1 MAIGVAFGLMGA
13 FFLAGMYVAAALGA
27 LSLIVM
33 YFFSDAPLWNIMA
46 NKAWEGNTSFILVA
60 VPLFILMG
68 ELMNRSGMGERMYA
82 GITRW
87 IWWLPG
93 GLIHTNIVSCAIFAA
108 CSGSSVATSAT
119 ISRVSLPSFRARG
132 YSERMVI
139 GSLAAGGTLGIL
151 IPPSI
156 SLIIYGVLVEESI
169 GRLYMAGFV
178 PGVVLTLSFMTMIFA
193 LALVWRGLAPRE
205 SGDSFITIQGWMN
218 RLVGSIALV
227 PIVALIIVVIGSI
240 YGGIATPSEAAAFGV
255 YGAFV
260 LAGILN
266 IEELLLPM
274 FGGMMR
280 ALGLINISTAVKWVL
295 GLVVG
300 LLLLHLIVHIAFAL
314 MGRDLADIVEIPAT
328 VIAQYGGNV
337 SEVPAAIA
345 AQYNP
350 WWESLFGENIFLV
363 EVVIVPWSGWVPFLV
378 NATQDELRNARFPDN
393 VVQKQIIRR
402 NFLIVQD
409 AFVSTVRTT
418 GMIFLIVLA
427 AFTLSFAFARLGIS
441 QQIAEA
447 ISGLGLNDWQLV
459 LVLVVFYLVLGTF
472 MESFAMM
479 VTTVP
484 ILLPT
489 LEGAGVDLVWFGVIM
504 VLLVEAAL
512 ISPPEG
518 INLYVLHGVRLDVD
532 REQAEAANEVLQ
544 QSTIA
549 DVWIGVLPFM
559 GCMAITTALVL
570 FIPDL
575 ALWLPDAIYGAR
587 D

>member
-13 FFLAGMYVAAALGA
+13 FFLVGMYVAAALGA
-27 LSLIVM
+27 LSLIIM
-33 YFFSDAPLWNIMA
+33 HFFSDAPLWNIMA

-119 ISRVSLPSFRARG
+119 ISRVSLPSFRQRG

-178 PGVVLTLSFMTMIFA
+178 PGMVLTLSFIVMILI

-205 SGDSFITIQGWMN
+205 SGDSFITIQGWLN

-260 LAGILN
+260 LAVILN
-266 IEELLLPM
+266 TEEILLPF
-274 FGGMMR
+274 FGTMMR
-280 ALGLINISTAVKWVL
+280 SLGLINVSSLVKWIL
-295 GLVVG
+295 GLLVAA
-300 LLLLHLIVHIAFAL
+300 LLLHLILMIACAL
-314 MGRDLADIVEIPAT
+314 AGNDLSD
-328 VIAQYGGNV
+328 
-337 SEVPAAIA
+337 EVV
-345 AQYNP
+345 
-350 WWESLFGENIFLV
+350 SLFGVNWGPIVGENVFLI

-378 NATQDELRNARFPDN
+378 NATQEELRNARFPN
-393 VVQKQIIRR
+393 QEVRRQLLTR
-402 NFLIVQD
+402 NFHIVQD

-418 GMIFLIVLA
+418 GMIFLIILA

-570 FIPDL
+570 FIPGL
-575 ALWLPDAIYGAR
+575 ALWLPDAIFGAR
-587 D
+587 AG

>member
-119 ISRVSLPSFRARG
+119 ISRVSLPSFRQRG

-178 PGVVLTLSFMTMIFA
+178 PGMVLTISFMVMIGV
-193 LALVWRGLAPRE
+193 LALVWRNMAPRE
-205 SGDSFITIQGWMN
+205 QGESFFTLEGWTS
-218 RLVGSIALV
+218 RLIGSIALV
-227 PIVALIIVVIGSI
+227 PILALVIVVIGSI

-260 LAGILN
+260 LALILN
-266 IEELLLPM
+266 TEEILLPF
-274 FGGMMR
+274 FGSLMR
-280 ALGLINISTAVKWVL
+280 KLGVIGISGLVKLVL
-295 GLVVG
+295 GLMVGG
-300 LLLLHLIVHIAFAL
+300 LLAHLILQIVLAL
-314 MGRDLADIVEIPAT
+314 TGSQLNDE
-328 VIAQYGGNV
+328 G
-337 SEVPAAIA
+337 
-345 AQYNP
+345 
-350 WWESLFGENIFLV
+350 IFLSTIV
-363 EVVIVPWSGWVPFLV
+363 GEEIFLIEVVVVPWAGWTPFLM
-378 NATQDELRNARFPDN
+378 NATQDDLRNARFPDPT
-393 VVQKQIIRR
+393 VQRQIIRR
-402 NFLIVQD
+402 NFNIVQD
-409 AFVSTVRTT
+409 AFISTVRTT

-441 QQIAEA
+441 AQIAEA
-447 ISGLGLNDWQLV
+447 ISGLGLNEIQLV

-532 REQAEAANEVLQ
+532 REQAEAANEVLE

-559 GCMAITTALVL
+559 GCMALTTAIVL
-570 FIPDL
+570 FIPDV
-575 ALWLPDAIYGAR
+575 ALWLPDFIYGAR
-587 D
+587 A

>member
-13 FFLAGMYVAAALGA
+13 FFLAGLYVAAALGA

-119 ISRVSLPSFRARG
+119 ISRVSLPSFRQRG

-178 PGVVLTLSFMTMIFA
+178 PGMVLTGTFIVMIFS
-193 LALVWRGLAPRE
+193 LAIVWKGLAPRE
-205 SGDSFITIQGWMN
+205 HGDSFITLRGWAN
-218 RLVGSIALV
+218 RLVGSIALI
-227 PIVALIIVVIGSI
+227 PILALIVVVIGSI
-240 YGGIATPSEAAAFGV
+240 YGGIATPSEAAALGV

-260 LAGILN
+260 LAIILN
-266 IEELLLPM
+266 TEELLLPF
-274 FGGMMR
+274 FGTMIR
-280 ALGLINISTAVKWVL
+280 SLGLIGISSVIKWTLGFLVGVL
-295 GLVVG
+295 LA
-300 LLLLHLIVHIAFAL
+300 HLILQIALAL
-314 MGRDLADIVEIPAT
+314 TGADLNDPTVLLAPIV
-328 VIAQYGGNV
+328 
-337 SEVPAAIA
+337 
-345 AQYNP
+345 
-350 WWESLFGENIFLV
+350 GENIFLI

-378 NATQDELRNARFPDN
+378 GATQEELRDARFPN
-393 VVQKQIIRR
+393 QAVRKQLLLR
-402 NFLIVQD
+402 NFNIVQE

-489 LEGAGVDLVWFGVIM
+489 LEGAEVDLVWFGVIM

-532 REQAEAANEVLQ
+532 REQAEAANEILQ

-570 FIPDL
+570 IFPGI

-587 D
+587 AGS

>member
-27 LSLIVM
+27 LSLIIM
-33 YFFSDAPLWNIMA
+33 FFFSDAPLWNIMA

-178 PGVVLTLSFMTMIFA
+178 PGMVLTLSFIVMILL

-205 SGDSFITIQGWMN
+205 SGDSFITIQGWVN
-218 RLVGSIALV
+218 RLIGSIALV

-260 LAGILN
+260 LAFILN
-266 IEELLLPM
+266 TEEILLPF
-274 FGGMMR
+274 FGTMMR
-280 ALGLINISTAVKWVL
+280 SLGLIGVSTLVKWVL
-295 GLVVG
+295 GLLVG
-300 LLLLHLIVHIAFAL
+300 ALLVHLIFQIALAL
-314 MGRDLADIVEIPAT
+314 TGADLGDPDVLLAPIV
-328 VIAQYGGNV
+328 
-337 SEVPAAIA
+337 
-345 AQYNP
+345 
-350 WWESLFGENIFLV
+350 GENIFLI

-378 NATQDELRNARFPDN
+378 GATQDDLRNARFPDAAVRRQL
-393 VVQKQIIRR
+393 VVR
-402 NFLIVQD
+402 NFNIVQD

-447 ISGLGLNDWQLV
+447 ISSLGLNDWQLV

-559 GCMAITTALVL
+559 GCMAITTGLVL
-570 FIPDL
+570 FIPGL

-587 D
+587 AGT

>member
-27 LSLIVM
+27 LSLIIM
-33 YFFSDAPLWNIMA
+33 HFFSDAPLWNIMA
-46 NKAWEGNTSFILVA
+46 NKSWEGNTSFILVA

-68 ELMNRSGMGERMYA
+68 ELMNRSGMGEKMYA

-119 ISRVSLPSFRARG
+119 ISRVSLPSFRQRG

-178 PGVVLTLSFMTMIFA
+178 PGMVLTFTFMAMIFL
-193 LALVWRGLAPRE
+193 LAMVWKGLAPRE
-205 SGDSFITIQGWMN
+205 QGDSFITLQGWAN
-218 RLVGSIALV
+218 RLVGSISLI

-266 IEELLLPM
+266 TEEILLPM
-274 FGGMMR
+274 FGGIMR
-280 ALGLINISTAVKWVL
+280 ALGLISISSVVKWTL
-295 GLVVG
+295 GLLVG
-300 LLLLHLIVHIAFAL
+300 LLLVHLILQIALAL
-314 MGRDLADIVEIPAT
+314 AGHDLSDPSIILGGIDWAGIV
-328 VIAQYGGNV
+328 
-337 SEVPAAIA
+337 
-345 AQYNP
+345 
-350 WWESLFGENIFLV
+350 GEKAFLI
-363 EVVIVPWSGWVPFLV
+363 EVVIVPWSGWVPFIV
-378 NATQDELRNARFPDN
+378 SASQDDFRNARFPAN
-393 VVQKQIIRR
+393 AVQKQILRR
-402 NFLIVQD
+402 NLSIVQE
-409 AFVSTVRTT
+409 AFMSTVRTT

-447 ISGLGLNDWQLV
+447 ISSLNLNEIQLV

-559 GCMAITTALVL
+559 GCMAVTTALVL
-570 FIPDL
+570 FFPWL
-575 ALWLPDAIYGAR
+575 ALWLPNAIYGAR
-587 D
+587 V

>member
-27 LSLIVM
+27 LSLIM
-33 YFFSDAPLWNIMA
+33 MHFFSDAPLWNIMS
-46 NKAWEGNTSFILVA
+46 NKAWEGNISFILVA

-93 GLIHTNIVSCAIFAA
+93 GLIHTNIVSCAVFAA

-178 PGVVLTLSFMTMIFA
+178 PGMVLTATFMLMILG

-205 SGDSFITIQGWMN
+205 HGDSFFTVQGWVN
-218 RLVGSIALV
+218 RLIGSISLV

-266 IEELLLPM
+266 TEEILMPM
-274 FGGMMR
+274 FGGLMR
-280 ALGLINISTAVKWVL
+280 ALGLTNASALLKWVL
-295 GLVVG
+295 SLLVAV
-300 LLLLHLIVHIAFAL
+300 LLLHLILQIAWAL
-314 MGRDLADIVEIPAT
+314 RGFDLGDPTIPL
-328 VIAQYGGNV
+328 
-337 SEVPAAIA
+337 AAIV
-345 AQYNP
+345 
-350 WWESLFGENIFLV
+350 GENIFLI
-363 EVVIVPWSGWVPFLV
+363 EVVIVPWTGWVPFLV
-378 NATQDELRNARFPDN
+378 SASPERLRDARFPD
-393 VVQKQIIRR
+393 VALQRQIIRR
-402 NFLIVQD
+402 NFMIVQD
-409 AFVSTVRTT
+409 AFLSTVRTT
-418 GMIFLIVLA
+418 GMIFLIILA

-441 QQIAEA
+441 QEIANA

-459 LVLVVFYLVLGTF
+459 LVLVVFYLILGTF

-549 DVWIGVLPFM
+549 DVWIGVMPFM

-570 FIPDL
+570 FIPGI
-575 ALWLPDAIYGAR
+575 ALWLPNAIYGAR
-587 D
+587 A

>member
-27 LSLIVM
+27 LSLIIM
-33 YFFSDAPLWNIMA
+33 FFFSDAPLWNIMA
-46 NKAWEGNTSFILVA
+46 NKSWEGNTSFILVA

-178 PGVVLTLSFMTMIFA
+178 PGVVLTISFMSMIFL

-205 SGDSFITIQGWMN
+205 TGDSFITIQGWVN

-266 IEELLLPM
+266 TEEILRPM

-280 ALGLINISTAVKWVL
+280 ALGLINISNVVKWGL

-300 LLLLHLIVHIAFAL
+300 LLLIHLIVHIAFAL
-314 MGRDLADIVEIPAT
+314 MGRDLANIVEIPAA
-328 VIAQYGGNV
+328 VITQHGGNI
-337 SEVPAAIA
+337 SNVPAAIA

-378 NATQDELRNARFPDN
+378 NATQEELRNARFPDN
-393 VVQKQIIRR
+393 AVQKQLVRR

-409 AFVSTVRTT
+409 AFLSTVRTT

-427 AFTLSFAFARLGIS
+427 AFTMSFAFARLGIS
-441 QQIAEA
+441 QEIANA

-489 LEGAGVDLVWFGVIM
+489 LKGADVDLVWFGVIM

-559 GCMAITTALVL
+559 GCMAVTTAIVL
-570 FIPDL
+570 FVPEI
-575 ALWLPDAIYGAR
+575 ALWFA
-587 D
+587 

>member
-1 MAIGVAFGLMGA
+1 MGA
-13 FFLAGMYVAAALGA
+13 FFLAGLYVAAALGA

-119 ISRVSLPSFRARG
+119 ISRVSLPSFRQRG

-178 PGVVLTLSFMTMIFA
+178 PGMVLTGTFIVMIFS
-193 LALVWRGLAPRE
+193 LAIVWKGLAPRE
-205 SGDSFITIQGWMN
+205 HGDSFITLQGWAN
-218 RLVGSIALV
+218 RLIGSIALI
-227 PIVALIIVVIGSI
+227 PILALIVVVIGSI
-240 YGGIATPSEAAAFGV
+240 YGGIATPSEAAALGV

-260 LAGILN
+260 LAIILN
-266 IEELLLPM
+266 TEEILLPF
-274 FGGMMR
+274 FGTMMR
-280 ALGLINISTAVKWVL
+280 SLGLISISSVIKWTLGSLVGVL
-295 GLVVG
+295 LA
-300 LLLLHLIVHIAFAL
+300 HLILQIALAL
-314 MGRDLADIVEIPAT
+314 TGADLNDPTVLLAPIV
-328 VIAQYGGNV
+328 
-337 SEVPAAIA
+337 
-345 AQYNP
+345 
-350 WWESLFGENIFLV
+350 GENIFLI

-378 NATQDELRNARFPDN
+378 GATQEELRDARFPN
-393 VVQKQIIRR
+393 QAVRKQLLLR
-402 NFLIVQD
+402 NFNIVQE

-489 LEGAGVDLVWFGVIM
+489 LEGAEVDLVWFGVIM

-570 FIPDL
+570 IFPGI

-587 D
+587 AGS

>member
-27 LSLIVM
+27 LSLIM
-33 YFFSDAPLWNIMA
+33 MHFFSDAPLWNIMS
-46 NKAWEGNTSFILVA
+46 NKSWEGNTSFILVA

-119 ISRVSLPSFRARG
+119 ISRVSLPSFRQRG

-178 PGVVLTLSFMTMIFA
+178 PGMVLTGSFMVMIFA

-205 SGDSFITIQGWMN
+205 SGDSFFTIQGWMN
-218 RLVGSIALV
+218 RLIGSISLV

-260 LAGILN
+260 LAFILN
-266 IEELLLPM
+266 TEEVLLPA

-280 ALGLINISTAVKWVL
+280 ALNISTLATLVKWIFGLAVAILLAHLVL
-295 GLVVG
+295 QIGWALRGFDLGDPTIPLAGIVG
-300 LLLLHLIVHIAFAL
+300 
-314 MGRDLADIVEIPAT
+314 EK
-328 VIAQYGGNV
+328 
-337 SEVPAAIA
+337 
-345 AQYNP
+345 
-350 WWESLFGENIFLV
+350 IFLI
-363 EVVIVPWSGWVPFLV
+363 EVVIVPWTGWVPFLV
-378 NATQDELRNARFPDN
+378 GATEDQLRNARFPDIA
-393 VVQKQIIRR
+393 VQKQVLRR

-418 GMIFLIVLA
+418 GMIFLIILA

-447 ISGLGLNDWQLV
+447 ISSLNLNEIQLV

-549 DVWIGVLPFM
+549 DVWIGVMPFM
-559 GCMAITTALVL
+559 GCMAVTTALVL
-570 FIPDL
+570 FFPGI
-575 ALWLPDAIYGAR
+575 ALWLPNAIYGAR
-587 D
+587 T

>member
-27 LSLIVM
+27 LSLIM
-33 YFFSDAPLWNIMA
+33 MHFFSDAPLWNIMS

-119 ISRVSLPSFRARG
+119 ISRVSLPSFRSRG

-178 PGVVLTLSFMTMIFA
+178 PGMVLTLTFMTMIFG

-205 SGDSFITIQGWMN
+205 SGDSFITIQGWVN
-218 RLVGSIALV
+218 RLVGSISLV

-266 IEELLLPM
+266 TEEILKPI
-274 FGGMMR
+274 FGGLIR
-280 ALGLINISTAVKWVL
+280 ALGLTNAADLVKWIL
-295 GLVVG
+295 GLLVAV
-300 LLLLHLIVHIAFAL
+300 LLAHLILQIAWAL
-314 MGRDLADIVEIPAT
+314 RGFDLGDPTIPLAGIV
-328 VIAQYGGNV
+328 
-337 SEVPAAIA
+337 
-345 AQYNP
+345 
-350 WWESLFGENIFLV
+350 GENIFLI
-363 EVVIVPWSGWVPFLV
+363 EVVIVPWTGWVPFLV
-378 NATQDELRNARFPDN
+378 SASRDDLLNSRFPDTAL
-393 VVQKQIIRR
+393 QRQIFKR
-402 NFLIVQD
+402 NFMIVQD
-409 AFVSTVRTT
+409 AFLSTIRTT

-459 LVLVVFYLVLGTF
+459 LVLVVFYLILGTF

-532 REQAEAANEVLQ
+532 REQAERANEVLQ

-549 DVWIGVLPFM
+549 DVWIGVMPFM

-570 FIPDL
+570 FIPEL
-575 ALWLPDAIYGAR
+575 ALALPDAIYGAR
-587 D
+587 Q

>member
-13 FFLAGMYVAAALGA
+13 FFLVGMYVAAALGS
-27 LSLIVM
+27 LSLIIM
-33 YFFSDAPLWNIMA
+33 TPGFFTDAPLWNIMA

-178 PGVVLTLSFMTMIFA
+178 PGVVLTLSFMVMIFT

-205 SGDSFITIQGWMN
+205 QGDSFFTIQGWTN

-260 LAGILN
+260 LALILN
-266 IEELLLPM
+266 TEEVLLPF
-274 FGGMMR
+274 FGTMMR
-280 ALGLINISTAVKWVL
+280 SLGLINISQFVKVTL
-295 GLVVG
+295 GLIVG
-300 LLLLHLIVHIAFAL
+300 VLLLHLIVHIAFAL
-314 MGRDLADIVEIPAT
+314 MGRDLADVVRIPAEI
-328 VIAQYGGNV
+328 VAQYPDG
-337 SEVPAAIA
+337 VPAAIA
-345 AQYNP
+345 AQYDP
-350 WWESLFGENIFLV
+350 WWENLFGENIFLV
-363 EVVIVPWSGWVPFLV
+363 EVVIVPWSGWTPFLM
-378 NATQDELRNARFPDN
+378 NATQDDLRNARFPDAGVRRQLLIRNFN
-393 VVQKQIIRR
+393 VVQE
-402 NFLIVQD
+402 
-409 AFVSTVRTT
+409 AFISTVRTT

-459 LVLVVFYLVLGTF
+459 LVLVVFYLILGTF

-559 GCMAITTALVL
+559 GCMAITTAIVL
-570 FIPDL
+570 FVPAV

-587 D
+587 TG

>member
-27 LSLIVM
+27 LSLIIM
-33 YFFSDAPLWNIMA
+33 FFFSDAPLWNIMA
-46 NKAWEGNTSFILVA
+46 NKSWEGNTSFILVA

-178 PGVVLTLSFMTMIFA
+178 PGMVLTLSFIVMILV

-218 RLVGSIALV
+218 RLIGSIALV

-266 IEELLLPM
+266 TEELLLPM

-280 ALGLINISTAVKWVL
+280 ALGMINVSTLVKWVL
-295 GLVVG
+295 GLLVAA
-300 LLLLHLIVHIAFAL
+300 LLLHLILQIACAL
-314 MGRDLADIVEIPAT
+314 AGADLSD
-328 VIAQYGGNV
+328 
-337 SEVPAAIA
+337 EVV
-345 AQYNP
+345 
-350 WWESLFGENIFLV
+350 SLFGVNWGPIVGENIFLV
-363 EVVIVPWSGWVPFLV
+363 EVVIVPWTGWVPFLV
-378 NATQDELRNARFPDN
+378 NATQDELRNARFPDST
-393 VVQKQIIRR
+393 VQKQLISR

-409 AFVSTVRTT
+409 AFISTVRTT

-570 FIPDL
+570 FIPEL
-575 ALWLPDAIYGAR
+575 ALALPDAIYGAR
-587 D
+587 Q

>member
-1 MAIGVAFGLMGA
+1 M
-13 FFLAGMYVAAALGA
+13 
-27 LSLIVM
+27 
-33 YFFSDAPLWNIMA
+33 
-46 NKAWEGNTSFILVA
+46 
-60 VPLFILMG
+60 
-68 ELMNRSGMGERMYA
+68 
-82 GITRW
+82 
-87 IWWLPG
+87 
-93 GLIHTNIVSCAIFAA
+93 
-108 CSGSSVATSAT
+108 
-119 ISRVSLPSFRARG
+119 
-132 YSERMVI
+132 
-139 GSLAAGGTLGIL
+139 
-151 IPPSI
+151 
-156 SLIIYGVLVEESI
+156 
-169 GRLYMAGFV
+169 
-178 PGVVLTLSFMTMIFA
+178 
-193 LALVWRGLAPRE
+193 
-205 SGDSFITIQGWMN
+205 
-218 RLVGSIALV
+218 
-227 PIVALIIVVIGSI
+227 VIGSI

-266 IEELLLPM
+266 TEELLLPM

-280 ALGLINISTAVKWVL
+280 ALGLINVSTLVKWVL
-295 GLVVG
+295 GLLVG
-300 LLLLHLIVHIAFAL
+300 ALLVHLILHIAIAL
-314 MGRDLADIVEIPAT
+314 TGADLGDPDIPM
-328 VIAQYGGNV
+328 
-337 SEVPAAIA
+337 AAI
-345 AQYNP
+345 
-350 WWESLFGENIFLV
+350 LGENIFLV
-363 EVVIVPWSGWVPFLV
+363 EVVIVPWTGWVPFLV
-378 NATQDELRNARFPDN
+378 NATQDELRNARFPDTT
-393 VVQKQIIRR
+393 VQRQLIQR

-409 AFVSTVRTT
+409 AFISTVRTT

-532 REQAEAANEVLQ
+532 REQAERANEVLQ
-544 QSTIA
+544 QSTFA

-570 FIPDL
+570 FIPEL
-575 ALWLPDAIYGAR
+575 ALALPDAIYGAR
-587 D
+587 Q

>member
-13 FFLAGMYVAAALGA
+13 FFLAGMYVAAALGS
-27 LSLIVM
+27 LSLIIM
-33 YFFSDAPLWNIMA
+33 LFFSDAPLWNIMA
-46 NKAWEGNTSFILVA
+46 NKSWEGNTSFILVA

-119 ISRVSLPSFRARG
+119 ISRVSLPSFRQRG

-178 PGVVLTLSFMTMIFA
+178 PGMVLTLSFIIMILV
-193 LALVWRGLAPRE
+193 LALIWRGLAPRE
-205 SGDSFITIQGWMN
+205 HGDSFFTIRGWAN
-218 RLVGSIALV
+218 RLMGSIALV
-227 PIVALIIVVIGSI
+227 PIVALVIVVIGSI

-260 LAGILN
+260 LALILN
-266 IEELLLPM
+266 MEELLLPM

-280 ALGLINISTAVKWVL
+280 SLGLISVATLVKWTL
-295 GLVVG
+295 GLLVG
-300 LLLLHLIVHIAFAL
+300 LMLAHLVLQIALALTGADLNDPNIFLGAIV
-314 MGRDLADIVEIPAT
+314 
-328 VIAQYGGNV
+328 
-337 SEVPAAIA
+337 
-345 AQYNP
+345 
-350 WWESLFGENIFLV
+350 GENIFLV
-363 EVVIVPWSGWVPFLV
+363 EVVLVPWTGWTPFIV
-378 NATQDELRNARFPDN
+378 GSTQEELRNARFPGTE
-393 VVQKQIIRR
+393 VQRQLIRR
-402 NFLIVQD
+402 NFNIVQD

-427 AFTLSFAFARLGIS
+427 AFTMSFAFARLGIS
-441 QQIAEA
+441 QDIAEA
-447 ISGLGLNDWQLV
+447 INGLGLVDWQLV
-459 LVLVVFYLVLGTF
+459 LVLVVFYIILGTF

-489 LEGAGVDLVWFGVIM
+489 LENAGIDLVWFGVIM

-559 GCMAITTALVL
+559 GCMAITTALVIL
-570 FIPDL
+570 VPDI

-587 D
+587 QS

>member
-27 LSLIVM
+27 LSLIIM
-33 YFFSDAPLWNIMA
+33 LFFSDAPLWNIMA

-119 ISRVSLPSFRARG
+119 ISRVSLPSFRQRG

-178 PGVVLTLSFMTMIFA
+178 PGMVLTLSFIVMILI

-205 SGDSFITIQGWMN
+205 SGDSFFTIQGWIN
-218 RLVGSIALV
+218 RLIGSIALV
-227 PIVALIIVVIGSI
+227 PIIALIIVVIGSI

-260 LAGILN
+260 LAIILN
-266 IEELLLPM
+266 AEEVLLPF
-274 FGGMMR
+274 FGTMMR
-280 ALGLINISTAVKWVL
+280 SLGLMGATTAVKWVL
-295 GLVVG
+295 GLLVG
-300 LLLLHLIVHIAFAL
+300 ALLLHLILQIACAL
-314 MGRDLADIVEIPAT
+314 AGRDLSDPIV
-328 VIAQYGGNV
+328 
-337 SEVPAAIA
+337 
-345 AQYNP
+345 
-350 WWESLFGENIFLV
+350 SLFGVNWGPIVGENIFLV
-363 EVVIVPWSGWVPFLV
+363 EVVIVPWSGWTPFLV
-378 NATQDELRNARFPDN
+378 GATQDELRNARFPDAA
-393 VVQKQIIRR
+393 VRKQLMLR
-402 NFLIVQD
+402 NFNIVQE

-489 LEGAGVDLVWFGVIM
+489 LESAQVDLVWFGVIM

-570 FIPDL
+570 IFPQL
-575 ALWLPDAIYGAR
+575 ALALPDAIFGAR
-587 D
+587 AGS

>member
-27 LSLIVM
+27 LSLIIM
-33 YFFSDAPLWNIMA
+33 FFFSDAPLWNIMA

-119 ISRVSLPSFRARG
+119 ISRVSLPSFRQRG

-178 PGVVLTLSFMTMIFA
+178 PGMVLTLSFIVMILT

-205 SGDSFITIQGWMN
+205 SGDSFFTLQGWVN
-218 RLVGSIALV
+218 RLIGSIALV

-260 LAGILN
+260 LALILN
-266 IEELLLPM
+266 TEEILLPF
-274 FGGMMR
+274 FGTIMR
-280 ALGLINISTAVKWVL
+280 SLGLIGISTLVKWVL
-295 GLVVG
+295 GLLVG
-300 LLLLHLIVHIAFAL
+300 ALLVHLIIQIALAL
-314 MGRDLADIVEIPAT
+314 TGADLNDPTIPLAPIV
-328 VIAQYGGNV
+328 
-337 SEVPAAIA
+337 
-345 AQYNP
+345 
-350 WWESLFGENIFLV
+350 GENVFLL
-363 EVVIVPWSGWVPFLV
+363 EVVVVPWSGWTPFLMSA
-378 NATQDELRNARFPDN
+378 NQQDLRNARFPN
-393 VVQKQIIRR
+393 AAVRRQLLIR
-402 NFLIVQD
+402 NFNIIQD

-447 ISGLGLNDWQLV
+447 ISGLGLSEVQLV
-459 LVLVVFYLVLGTF
+459 LVLVIFYLVLGTF

-532 REQAEAANEVLQ
+532 KEQAEAANEVLQ

-559 GCMAITTALVL
+559 GCMAVTTALVL
-570 FIPDL
+570 FFPQL
-575 ALWLPDAIYGAR
+575 ALALPDYIYGAR
-587 D
+587 VG

>member
-27 LSLIVM
+27 LSLIMM

-46 NKAWEGNTSFILVA
+46 NKSWEGNTSFILVA

-193 LALVWRGLAPRE
+193 LALVWKGLAPRE
-205 SGDSFITIQGWMN
+205 SGDSFITLEGWIN
-218 RLVGSIALV
+218 RLIGSISLV

-266 IEELLLPM
+266 TEEILLPV
-274 FGGMMR
+274 FGSLMRSLGLTNMATGMKW
-280 ALGLINISTAVKWVL
+280 ALGL
-295 GLVVG
+295 LVG
-300 LLLLHLIVHIAFAL
+300 ALLLHLVLQIACAL
-314 MGRDLADIVEIPAT
+314 AGQDLSA
-328 VIAQYGGNV
+328 
-337 SEVPAAIA
+337 EVV
-345 AQYNP
+345 
-350 WWESLFGENIFLV
+350 SLFGVNWGPIVGENIFLV
-363 EVVIVPWSGWVPFLV
+363 EVVIVPWTGWVPFLV
-378 NATQDELRNARFPDN
+378 NATPEDLRQARFPTQAMQRRMF
-393 VVQKQIIRR
+393 VR
-402 NFLIVQD
+402 NFNIVQE
-409 AFVSTVRTT
+409 AFISTVRTT

-459 LVLVVFYLVLGTF
+459 LVLVVFYLILGTF

-532 REQAEAANEVLQ
+532 REQAEAANEILQ

-549 DVWIGVLPFM
+549 DVWIGVMPFM
-559 GCMAITTALVL
+559 GCMAVTTALVL

-587 D
+587 Q

>member
-13 FFLAGMYVAAALGA
+13 FFLVGMYVAAALGA
-27 LSLIVM
+27 LSLIIM
-33 YFFSDAPLWNIMA
+33 WFFSDAPLWNIMA

-119 ISRVSLPSFRARG
+119 ISRVSLPSFRQRG

-178 PGVVLTLSFMTMIFA
+178 PGMVLTLSFIIMILI

-205 SGDSFITIQGWMN
+205 SGDSFITVQGWVN
-218 RLVGSIALV
+218 RLIGSIALV
-227 PIVALIIVVIGSI
+227 PIIALIIVVIGSI

-260 LAGILN
+260 LAVILN
-266 IEELLLPM
+266 AEEVLLPF
-274 FGGMMR
+274 FGTIMR
-280 ALGLINISTAVKWVL
+280 SLGLIGVSTFVKWVL
-295 GLVVG
+295 GLLVG
-300 LLLLHLIVHIAFAL
+300 ALLVHLIVQIALAL
-314 MGRDLADIVEIPAT
+314 TGRNLGDPDIPL
-328 VIAQYGGNV
+328 
-337 SEVPAAIA
+337 AAIV
-345 AQYNP
+345 
-350 WWESLFGENIFLV
+350 GENIFLV

-378 NATQDELRNARFPDN
+378 SARQEELREARFPSQA
-393 VVQKQIIRR
+393 VRRQLLIR
-402 NFLIVQD
+402 NFNIVQD
-409 AFVSTVRTT
+409 AFISTVRTT
-418 GMIFLIVLA
+418 GMIFLIILA

-559 GCMAITTALVL
+559 GCMAITTGLVL
-570 FIPDL
+570 FIPGL
-575 ALWLPDAIYGAR
+575 ALWLPDAIFGAR
-587 D
+587 AGT

>member
-27 LSLIVM
+27 LSLIIM
-33 YFFSDAPLWNIMA
+33 FFFSDAPLWNIMA

-178 PGVVLTLSFMTMIFA
+178 PGMVLTLSFIVMILL

-205 SGDSFITIQGWMN
+205 SGDSFFTVQGWVN
-218 RLVGSIALV
+218 RLIGSIALV

-260 LAGILN
+260 LAVILN
-266 IEELLLPM
+266 AEEVLLPF
-274 FGGMMR
+274 FGTMMR
-280 ALGLINISTAVKWVL
+280 SLGLINASTLVKWVL
-295 GLVVG
+295 GLLVG
-300 LLLLHLIVHIAFAL
+300 ALLVHLILQIALAL
-314 MGRDLADIVEIPAT
+314 AGEDLSA
-328 VIAQYGGNV
+328 
-337 SEVPAAIA
+337 EVV
-345 AQYNP
+345 
-350 WWESLFGENIFLV
+350 SLFGVNWGPIVGENIFLI

-378 NATQDELRNARFPDN
+378 NATQGELRDARFPDAG
-393 VVQKQIIRR
+393 VRQQILLR
-402 NFLIVQD
+402 NFNIVQD

-459 LVLVVFYLVLGTF
+459 LVLVVFYLILGTF

-570 FIPDL
+570 FIPGL

-587 D
+587 AGS

>member
-13 FFLAGMYVAAALGA
+13 FFLAGLYVAAALGA
-27 LSLIVM
+27 LSLIIM
-33 YFFSDAPLWNIMA
+33 LFFSDAPLWNIMA

-68 ELMNRSGMGERMYA
+68 ELMNRSGMGEKMYA

-119 ISRVSLPSFRARG
+119 ISRVSLPSFRQRG

-178 PGVVLTLSFMTMIFA
+178 PGMVLTLSFIIMILA

-205 SGDSFITIQGWMN
+205 QGDSFITIQGWVT
-218 RLVGSIALV
+218 RLIGSISLV

-260 LAGILN
+260 LAVILN
-266 IEELLLPM
+266 TEEILLPL

-280 ALGLINISTAVKWVL
+280 ALGLIGISTVVKWAL
-295 GLVVG
+295 GLLVAI
-300 LLLLHLIVHIAFAL
+300 LLLHLILMIACAL
-314 MGRDLADIVEIPAT
+314 AGEDLS
-328 VIAQYGGNV
+328 Q
-337 SEVPAAIA
+337 EVV
-345 AQYNP
+345 
-350 WWESLFGENIFLV
+350 SLFGVNWGPIVGENIFLV

-393 VVQKQIIRR
+393 SVQMQIIHR

-409 AFVSTVRTT
+409 AFISTVRTT

-427 AFTLSFAFARLGIS
+427 AFTMSFAFARLGIS

-570 FIPDL
+570 FIPEL
-575 ALWLPDAIYGAR
+575 ALALPDAIYGAR
-587 D
+587 T

>member
-13 FFLAGMYVAAALGA
+13 FFLAGMYVAAALGV
-27 LSLIVM
+27 LSLIIM
-33 YFFSDAPLWNIMA
+33 FFFSDAPLWNIMA

-178 PGVVLTLSFMTMIFA
+178 PGMVLTLSFIVMILL

-205 SGDSFITIQGWMN
+205 SGDSFITIQGWVN

-260 LAGILN
+260 LAVILN
-266 IEELLLPM
+266 AEEVLLPF
-274 FGGMMR
+274 FGTMMR
-280 ALGLINISTAVKWVL
+280 SLGLIGVSTLVKWVL
-295 GLVVG
+295 GLLVG
-300 LLLLHLIVHIAFAL
+300 ALLVHLIVQIAFAL
-314 MGRDLADIVEIPAT
+314 TGKDLGDPTIPM
-328 VIAQYGGNV
+328 
-337 SEVPAAIA
+337 AAIM
-345 AQYNP
+345 
-350 WWESLFGENIFLV
+350 GENIFLI

-378 NATQDELRNARFPDN
+378 NSTQQELRDARFPDAA
-393 VVQKQIIRR
+393 VRKQLLLR
-402 NFLIVQD
+402 NFNIVQD

-427 AFTLSFAFARLGIS
+427 AFTMSFAFARLGIS

-459 LVLVVFYLVLGTF
+459 LVLVVFYIILGTF

-559 GCMAITTALVL
+559 GCMAITTGLVL
-570 FIPDL
+570 VWPEL
-575 ALWLPDAIYGAR
+575 ALALPDYIYGAR
-587 D
+587 SGS

>member
-13 FFLAGMYVAAALGA
+13 FFMAGMYVSAALGA
-27 LSLIVM
+27 LSLIIM
-33 YFFSDAPLWNIMA
+33 IPGWFENAPLWNIMS

-119 ISRVSLPSFRARG
+119 ISRVSLPSFRQRG

-156 SLIIYGVLVEESI
+156 SLIIYGVLVEQSI

-178 PGVVLTLSFMTMIFA
+178 PGMVLTLSFILMILI

-205 SGDSFITIQGWMN
+205 SGDSFITLRGWAN

-240 YGGIATPSEAAAFGV
+240 YGGIATPSEAAGFGV
-255 YGAFV
+255 YGAFI
-260 LAGILN
+260 LALILN
-266 IEELLLPM
+266 TEELLMPF
-274 FGGMMR
+274 FGTMMR
-280 ALGLINISTAVKWVL
+280 SLGLINVSSLVKWVL
-295 GLVVG
+295 ALMVGG
-300 LLLLHLIVHIAFAL
+300 LLAHLILQIGLAL
-314 MGRDLADIVEIPAT
+314 SG
-328 VIAQYGGNV
+328 
-337 SEVPAAIA
+337 SELDEVTGFLGTIT
-345 AQYNP
+345 
-350 WWESLFGENIFLV
+350 GENVFLV
-363 EVVIVPWSGWVPFLV
+363 EVVLVPWTGWTPFLV
-378 NATQDELRNARFPDN
+378 GANQEDLRNARFPDHA
-393 VVQKQIIRR
+393 VRRQMLIR
-402 NFLIVQD
+402 NFNIVQD
-409 AFVSTVRTT
+409 AFISTVRTT
-418 GMIFLIVLA
+418 GMIFLIILA

-441 QQIAEA
+441 GQIADA

-489 LEGAGVDLVWFGVIM
+489 LQAAGVDLIWFGVIM

-559 GCMAITTALVL
+559 GCMAVTTGLVL
-570 FIPDL
+570 VFPEL
-575 ALWLPDAIYGAR
+575 ALALPNYIYGR
-587 D
+587 TS

>member
-27 LSLIVM
+27 LSLIM
-33 YFFSDAPLWNIMA
+33 LFFFGDPILPPWNIMA
-46 NKAWEGNTSFILVA
+46 NKAWEGNTTFILVA

-93 GLIHTNIVSCAIFAA
+93 GLIHTNIISCAIFAA

-178 PGVVLTLSFMTMIFA
+178 PGMVLTLTFMSMIFL
-193 LALVWRGLAPRE
+193 LALVWKGLAPRE
-205 SGDSFITIQGWMN
+205 SGDSFITLQGWAN
-218 RLVGSIALV
+218 RLIGSISLV

-260 LAGILN
+260 LAAILN
-266 IEELLLPM
+266 TEEILLPM

-280 ALGLINISTAVKWVL
+280 SLGLINVSFFVKW
-295 GLVVG
+295 GLSVVVG
-300 LLLLHLIVHIAFAL
+300 LLLAHLVLQIALALTGADLGDPDIFLGGIV
-314 MGRDLADIVEIPAT
+314 
-328 VIAQYGGNV
+328 
-337 SEVPAAIA
+337 
-345 AQYNP
+345 
-350 WWESLFGENIFLV
+350 GENIFLL
-363 EVVIVPWSGWVPFLV
+363 EVVIVPWTGWVPFLV
-378 NATQDELRNARFPDN
+378 NASQDELRNARFPDTAL
-393 VVQKQIIRR
+393 QRQILTR

-409 AFVSTVRTT
+409 AFLSTVRTT
-418 GMIFLIVLA
+418 GMIFLIILA
-427 AFTLSFAFARLGIS
+427 AFTLSYAFARLGIS
-441 QQIAEA
+441 GQIAAA

-484 ILLPT
+484 ILVPT
-489 LEGAGVDLVWFGVIM
+489 LKSAEVDLVWFGVIM

-518 INLYVLHGVRLDVD
+518 INLYVLHGVRLDID
-532 REQAEAANEVLQ
+532 KEQAEAANEVLQ

-559 GCMAITTALVL
+559 GCMAITTAIVL
-570 FIPDL
+570 FVPAV

-587 D
+587 Q

>member
-27 LSLIVM
+27 LSLIIM
-33 YFFSDAPLWNIMA
+33 LFFSDAPLWNIMA

-119 ISRVSLPSFRARG
+119 ISRVSLPSFRQRG

-178 PGVVLTLSFMTMIFA
+178 PGMVLTLSFIVMILA
-193 LALVWRGLAPRE
+193 LALVWKGLAPRE
-205 SGDSFITIQGWMN
+205 QGDSFITIQGWLN
-218 RLVGSIALV
+218 RLVGSISLI

-266 IEELLLPM
+266 TEELLLPM

-280 ALGLINISTAVKWVL
+280 ALGLIGISSVVKWVL
-295 GLVVG
+295 GLLVG
-300 LLLLHLIVHIAFAL
+300 VLLAHLILQIALAL
-314 MGRDLADIVEIPAT
+314 TGADLGDPDIFL
-328 VIAQYGGNV
+328 
-337 SEVPAAIA
+337 AAIV
-345 AQYNP
+345 
-350 WWESLFGENIFLV
+350 GENIFLV
-363 EVVIVPWSGWVPFLV
+363 EVVIVPWTGWVPFLV
-378 NATQDELRNARFPDN
+378 SASQDELRNARFPDN
-393 VVQKQIIRR
+393 EVQRQLLRR
-402 NFLIVQD
+402 NFNIVQE
-409 AFVSTVRTT
+409 AFISTVRTT

-447 ISGLGLNDWQLV
+447 INGLGLVDWQLV
-459 LVLVVFYLVLGTF
+459 LVLVVFYIILGTF

-489 LEGAGVDLVWFGVIM
+489 LENAGIDLVWFGVIM

-570 FIPDL
+570 IFPGI

-587 D
+587 T